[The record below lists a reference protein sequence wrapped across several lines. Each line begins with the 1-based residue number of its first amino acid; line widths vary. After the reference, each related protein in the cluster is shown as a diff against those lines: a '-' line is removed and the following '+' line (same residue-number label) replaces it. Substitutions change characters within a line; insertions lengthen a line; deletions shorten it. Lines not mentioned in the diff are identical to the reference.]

1 MLELE
6 RLRSLSPRPSFR
18 RGLRGGGGEAD
29 REVTRARTQCQLQN
43 RNPGLLAP
51 AGGRHGNGT
60 EMKQERSSRDLET
73 VSC

>member
-6 RLRSLSPRPSFR
+6 TLRSLSPHPSFR
-18 RGLRGGGGEAD
+18 RGLGGGGGAD
-29 REVTRARTQCQLQN
+29 REVTRAQTRCRRQN
-43 RNPGLLAP
+43 RNPDLLAP

-60 EMKQERSSRDLET
+60 EMKRERSSRDLET